1 MSKIIGIL
9 SGKGG
14 VGKTT
19 IVANVSTALSYEFNK
34 KVLVLDSNIT
44 TSHLGLHFG
53 VYDKPPFTLSDL
65 LDGKVSIN
73 EAIYIHP
80 ITGVRIIPSSFSM
93 DKKDN
98 LKKLKKIVDQLDGSY
113 EVIIVDCPPGLG
125 KNVISAI
132 NSIEEAL
139 IVTNPYI
146 PSMTD
151 ALKTINVLQKLEKR
165 IIGIVVNRVR
175 GKKYELS
182 MNEIKAMCNAPVISI
197 IPEDLKIPESI
208 SKGIPVVLYEE
219 NCKSAL
225 ALKRLAASL
234 IGEVYSSPSFLGKMK
249 NFLGFGKKKKV
260 EREFYPEEKEI
271 KPRGISKKVGEE
283 EVEDVEKLKEEL
295 KEEIMK
301 SLKEKLKKRRVE

>member
-34 KVLVLDSNIT
+34 KVVILDSNIT

-53 VYDKPPFTLSDL
+53 IYDKPPFTLRDV

-73 EAIYIHP
+73 EAVYIHP
-80 ITGVRIIPSSFSM
+80 ITGVRVIPSSFSI
-93 DKKDN
+93 DKKNN
-98 LKKLKKIVDQLDGSY
+98 LEKLKKIVNQLDSSY

-139 IVTNPYI
+139 VVTNPDI

-151 ALKTINVLQKLEKR
+151 ALKTINVLQKLKKE
-165 IIGIVVNRVR
+165 IIGIVVNRLK
-175 GKKYELS
+175 GEKYELS
-182 MNEIKAMCNAPVISI
+182 KDEIKMMCNVPVISA
-197 IPEDLKIPESI
+197 IPEDSKIPESI
-208 SKGIPVVLYEE
+208 SKGIPVCLYDE

-225 ALKRLAASL
+225 ALKKLAASL
-234 IGEVYSSPSFLGKMK
+234 IGEVYSPPSFWKKMK
-249 NFLGFGKKKKV
+249 SFLGFGKREIVK
-260 EREFYPEEKEI
+260 REFYPKEKIERKTEEI
-271 KPRGISKKVGEE
+271 PKKVVKE
-283 EVEDVEKLKEEL
+283 EVEDIERLKEDLKEEILKRLKEKLKEE
-295 KEEIMK
+295 
-301 SLKEKLKKRRVE
+301 S